1 MSEGTVWP
9 CFSRKQIPFVTTLVV
24 PEKLVFEAV
33 FLCAYFG
40 TQTLC
45 SAIKKYFVVISGV

>member
-24 PEKLVFEAV
+24 PEKLVCEGV

>member
-1 MSEGTVWP
+1 MSQGTVCP
-9 CFSRKQIPFVTTLVV
+9 CFSRKQIPFVMTLVV